1 MLVRTVAALLIA
13 VWFCAPLSAQGNTQK
28 PAAPRA
34 ADFDAARE
42 KAIDA
47 FLKGDL
53 DDALAQFNALITKG
67 TIDDVLFAYRA
78 AIYLEKR
85 DFEKADADLKSALE
99 ANPNSMLGY
108 HNRGYGHWLRGRF
121 AEAVNDYSSAI
132 SLGISRHAR
141 REVTAAAL
149 ATMYQNRGVAFE
161 DMTDLDRAAIDFTRC
176 IQLQPERGTYYENR
190 ALIYLKRG
198 LFAEGITDLDEALF
212 LDPLNA
218 QTRVNRAYASYL
230 MEDYDGAVRD
240 YTRALY
246 LKPEYLNALV
256 GRGNA
261 QVARGKLDDAAGD
274 FNQVLKLKPGYASAL
289 SGLGLVAAQR
299 GQWPEAEKQYQLAA
313 SAGGDAGTWR
323 GLAVSQWKQGKTE
336 PALDAYQ
343 QAARRGA
350 SENVMLEMA
359 QLCSELGRLE
369 DALVALNQA
378 LESNPR
384 HLASRRLRASIHGK
398 RKEWRLALADA
409 ETALH
414 QSAADPELY
423 LDKAALHVQRAEKD
437 DTTAALACVTKAA
450 SLGQSAESLRKD
462 ERLAGLR
469 KDPRFEAAVTG
480 K

>member
-1 MLVRTVAALLIA
+1 MSRTGIAVMLIA
-13 VWFCAPLSAQGNTQK
+13 AWFCTPLPAQGTPAR

-34 ADFDAARE
+34 AEFDAARE
-42 KAIDA
+42 RAIDA

-67 TIDDVLFAYRA
+67 TADDVLFAYRA

-85 DFEKADADLKSALE
+85 DFEKADADLKAALD
-99 ANPNSMLGY
+99 ANPNSMLAY

-121 AEAVNDYSSAI
+121 AEAVSDYSSAI
-132 SLGISRHAR
+132 GLGISRHAR

-161 DMTDLDRAAIDFTRC
+161 DMGDLDRAAIDFTRC

-198 LFAEGITDLDEALF
+198 LYAEGITDLDEALF

-261 QVARGKLDDAAGD
+261 QVARGKLEDAAGD
-274 FNQVLKLKPGYASAL
+274 FNQALKLKPGYASAL
-289 SGLGLVAAQR
+289 SGLGLVAARR

-323 GLAVSQWKQGKTE
+323 GLAVSQWKQGK
-336 PALDAYQ
+336 Q
-343 QAARRGA
+343 QAALDSYLQAAQRGA
-350 SENVMLEMA
+350 DENVTFEMA
-359 QLCSELGRLE
+359 QLCVELARLE

-384 HLASRRLRASIHGK
+384 HLASRRLRATVHGK
-398 RKEWRLALADA
+398 RKEWRLAMADA
-409 ETALH
+409 DTAMR
-414 QSAADPELY
+414 QASADPDLC
-423 LDKAALHVQRAEKD
+423 LDKAALLLARAEKD
-437 DTTAALACVTKAA
+437 DTEAGLACVRKAVT
-450 SLGQSAESLRKD
+450 LGATSESLRKD

-469 KDPRFEAAVTG
+469 KDPRFEAAITG